1 MQPNKKNDFLPS
13 RALLP
18 LITEEARFRDYE
30 RLLGFSYVREYR

>member
-18 LITEEARFRDYE
+18 PIAGEAQFRDYE
-30 RLLGFSYVREYR
+30 RLLGFSYVWEYR